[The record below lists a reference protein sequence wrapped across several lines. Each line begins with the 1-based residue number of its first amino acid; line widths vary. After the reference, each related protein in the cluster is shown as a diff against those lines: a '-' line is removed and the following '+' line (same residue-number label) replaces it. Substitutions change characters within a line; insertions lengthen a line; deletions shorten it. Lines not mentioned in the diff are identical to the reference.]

1 MPTIYRKSLKG
12 IDELAFKSGRLTLR
26 LTSYLL
32 AVDGASS
39 TEELAARNPHLPSMD
54 VILNGLMQQ
63 GFIEAVNAPTG
74 APSQAQAGYATR
86 PSMAPGG
93 TPAGF
98 GADRRTMSP
107 VTPADFA
114 RQAAAAAQAAGAG
127 TPSRPFAAELDMVKG
142 NMVRDVSSLL
152 GSDAAPVINK
162 IQNCATKDDLFA
174 AMMGIKKIITMYVD
188 KETAEKFATRYIS
201 LSS

>member
-32 AVDGASS
+32 AVDGVSS
-39 TEELAARNPHLPSMD
+39 TEDLAARNPHLPSMD

-63 GFIEAVNAPTG
+63 GFIEVVGGAAAAPA
-74 APSQAQAGYATR
+74 APAYA
-86 PSMAPGG
+86 M
-93 TPAGF
+93 
-98 GADRRTMSP
+98 P
-107 VTPADFA
+107 VVQPMNVPELA
-114 RQAAAAAQAAGAG
+114 RQAAAAAPKP
-127 TPSRPFAAELDMVKG
+127 PSMELEIIKG
-142 NMVRDVSSLL
+142 NMVRDVSSVL
-152 GSDAAPVINK
+152 GGDAGPVISK
-162 IQNCATKDDLFA
+162 IQNCTTKDDLFA

-188 KETAEKFATRYIS
+188 KPTAERFASRYDV